1 MGDVHTLTRG
11 VIETL
16 SKLTKR
22 DIPGADP
29 EKEQVYNTLK
39 DTFNAFDKDGSG
51 EMGFPEYCE
60 AWAFLGR
67 GGSEEE
73 IQKVWDAVDVDG
85 SGLIEWTE
93 FVFSL
98 MGEDALQF
106 GALADLENLTG
117 LLNDTSSLLMS
128 LRDDLAES
136 QMSNSERAERNAELR
151 ARLETMKGDMNKNFS
166 GIFTKMLG
174 IIGKDPSELLTDEQI
189 NKLLFET
196 FKKFDKDA
204 SGELERPEFVKAWR
218 FLGLKGGDTE
228 ISRAFKEVDTNMS
241 GKIDKFEFAKSIKGN
256 RTEELSLTVLITQ
269 MDGHLEG
276 MDEFFADY
284 KRKVKE
290 AEEEAKANLALSR
303 GDYEAFQKAT
313 RRRRLRKKEMEQNIT
328 KKTHELVIEL
338 RDIAGEPKVEDEGLH
353 MY

>member
-1 MGDVHTLTRG
+1 
-11 VIETL
+11 L
-16 SKLTKR
+16 SYIL
-22 DIPGADP
+22 
-29 EKEQVYNTLK
+29 VYECFFLSNTLK

-73 IQKVWDAVDVDG
+73 IKTVWNSVDIDG

-98 MGEDALQF
+98 MGESALEF
-106 GALADLENLTG
+106 GSLADLEHLNG
-117 LLNDTSSLLMS
+117 LLQDTSSLLAS

-136 QMSNSERAERNAELR
+136 QMSNGERAERNSELR
-151 ARLETMKGDMNKNFS
+151 ARLEEMKKETGAQFGNMFC
-166 GIFTKMLG
+166 KMLS
-174 IIGKDPSELLTDEQI
+174 IMGKDPKDLLTDDQI

-204 SGELERPEFVKAWR
+204 SGELETPEFVKAWR
-218 FLGLKGGDTE
+218 FLGLKGGDME
-228 ISRAFKEVDTNMS
+228 IKRAFGEVDTNHS
-241 GKIDKFEFAKSIKGN
+241 GKIDKFEFAQSIKGN
-256 RTEELSLTVLITQ
+256 RTEELSLTVLLTQ

-276 MDEFFADY
+276 MEGFFTEY
-284 KRKVKE
+284 KNKVRE

-303 GDYEAFQKAT
+303 GDYDAFQKAT

-328 KKTHELVIEL
+328 KKTHELVVEL
-338 RDIAGEPKVEDEGLH
+338 RDIAGEPVVEDEGLK
-353 MY
+353 MYNVTFTLCRFFWHLQ